1 VTGFINHRDLIDAVE
16 AGQTTVFT
24 YRKTPTQTTASGIW
38 FDLSM
43 SPGNPVP
50 NYYAAAPLASKR
62 LAQSSDG
69 GIFHGTLANPVTVTF
84 ATSDA
89 TGLMM
94 TTPSDYPTFTKF
106 RLSTTGALPTGL
118 AVDTD
123 YWTIRISATTSRIAT
138 SELRAQQG
146 VFLPYDPILGN
157 LGTGTQRLLELPNV
171 TKHLRRFTAIVNTP
185 TTAVPLPMML
195 LDYLAYYPFVDMSNT
210 DLQTMTQ
217 TEPLNRYTD
226 GRGVQIMA
234 VEVAAQ
240 VGGSTF
246 NVTYTNQDG
255 VPGRVTPTVT
265 CNTQVSIGTLVNTAP
280 ATVGCNGPFLPL
292 QAGDSGVRSIQGCT
306 FLTGDVGL
314 ITLVLVKP
322 LATIGVY
329 DITSPVEKD
338 FVLDN
343 PATLPRI
350 FDDAYLNLICLPS
363 GTIASGQINGVLET
377 CWN

>member
-1 VTGFINHRDLIDAVE
+1 
-16 AGQTTVFT
+16 
-24 YRKTPTQTTASGIW
+24 
-38 FDLSM
+38 
-43 SPGNPVP
+43 
-50 NYYAAAPLASKR
+50 
-62 LAQSSDG
+62 
-69 GIFHGTLANPVTVTF
+69 
-84 ATSDA
+84 
-89 TGLMM
+89 
-94 TTPSDYPTFTKF
+94 
-106 RLSTTGALPTGL
+106 
-118 AVDTD
+118 
-123 YWTIRISATTSRIAT
+123 
-138 SELRAQQG
+138 
-146 VFLPYDPILGN
+146 LGN